1 MITLKYHQAKQEFEH
16 ALNHQQTISVA
27 KLRRLMQVMNMS
39 LEPSTDKEVKYL
51 KGEIKK
57 LNKKLR
63 EKRA

>member
-1 MITLKYHQAKQEFEH
+1 MTLKYNQAKQEFEH

-27 KLRRLMQVMNMS
+27 MLRRLMQVMNMS
-39 LEPSTDKEVKYL
+39 LEPSADQEVKYL

-57 LNKKLR
+57 LNRKLR